1 MNPMK
6 KAILFL
12 CSLATLG
19 IAPVKAQKVWSL
31 EECISYALENNLQ
44 IKRQELNVEY
54 YKNNSN
60 QSYFNALPNAN
71 AQINQ
76 GWSSGQTYDY
86 FESKYKNQNYWSSNW
101 QLNSSFVLFNGLQT
115 VNNIAKSKYDFLKSR
130 SDLDKAKNDM
140 SMQLALAYLQI
151 LFTKELLTVSEKKLE
166 VTALQSE
173 RTRKMLEV
181 GNVAQGE
188 YLQIKAQE
196 SNDKMGVV
204 NAQNNQKI
212 AYLDLTQLLD
222 MDSTA
227 GFDIVIPSQ
236 IEVTL
241 LSPLEPVQDI
251 YAKALSTMPQIKSA
265 EYALKSSEKQL
276 SMAWGQLSP
285 SLNLNGGL
293 STFYSQIAPDPL
305 NPPTAE
311 NPNPPAPPFKQ
322 QFKDYYNKQ
331 FGLGVTI
338 PIFNRLQV
346 KNSISNSKIQ
356 VSDYQ
361 LQLDIAKMALYKEVQ
376 QAHADATAAQEKYY
390 SSVEAVK
397 YNEEAFKYTSQ
408 KLEVGLVNSVDYNV
422 AQNNLISATSSML
435 QAKYEYIFKLKI
447 LDLYMGKPIVL

>member
-6 KAILFL
+6 KTIILL

-19 IAPVKAQKVWSL
+19 FSPVKAQKVWSL
-31 EECISYALENNLQ
+31 EECINYALENNLQ
-44 IKRQELNVEY
+44 IKRQELNVQY
-54 YKNNSN
+54 YKNNAN

-71 AQINQ
+71 ANINQ

-86 FESKYKNQNYWSSNW
+86 FESNYKNQNYWSSNW
-101 QLNSSFVLFNGLQT
+101 QLNSNFVLFNGLQT
-115 VNNIAKSKYDFLKSR
+115 INNIAKSKYDFLKSR

-140 SMQLALAYLQI
+140 SMELALAYLQV
-151 LFTKELLTVSEKKLE
+151 LFTKELLTVSQKKLE

-204 NAQNNQKI
+204 NAENNLNI

-222 MDSTA
+222 MDSTD
-227 GFDIVIPSQ
+227 GFDVLVPQ

-241 LSPLEPVQDI
+241 LSPLESVPDI
-251 YAKALSTMPQIKSA
+251 YAKALATMPQIKSA
-265 EYALKSSEKQL
+265 EYALKSSEKEL

-285 SLNLNGGL
+285 TLNLNGGL
-293 STFYSQIAPDPL
+293 STFYSQIADDPL
-305 NPPTAE
+305 NPPTTE

-346 KNSISNSKIQ
+346 RNSISNSKIQ
-356 VSDYQ
+356 VNDYQ
-361 LQLDIAKMALYKEVQ
+361 LQLDLAKMALYKEVQ
-376 QAHADATAAQEKYY
+376 QAHADASAAQEKYF

-447 LDLYMGKPIVL
+447 LDLYVGKPIVL